1 MIGINKNKEGNEF
14 ILKLSNLSLSL
25 VDDRNNK
32 EILHASISRFA
43 FFKLPAIYSQK
54 LVSGILSRK
63 KYSNFIAECIYQ
75 FDLTFVCQCSGF
87 D

>member
-1 MIGINKNKEGNEF
+1 MIGIDKNKEGNEF

-43 FFKLPAIYSQK
+43 FFKLSDIPK
-54 LVSGILSRK
+54 
-63 KYSNFIAECIYQ
+63 N
-75 FDLTFVCQCSGF
+75 
-87 D
+87 